1 MRPQL
6 LALDA
11 EPPAEYVD
19 FVSRHLAGL
28 RSATL
33 RAVDDAHRAELLYP
47 EVLTDVAMAWRRLE
61 WARLRGH
68 PEVASDY
75 LDRCLH
81 RRVYGTLDDGSE
93 APATEVEVEFVVWD
107 SDSSSLPGLPPPGHE
122 QRRQNAAVR
131 IAEHLLPLV
140 DPEPAPTAEAAI
152 AWWHAYEQHRRRRQ
166 LLAAIAGL
174 AVILYP
180 LAVVSNAGASF

>member
-6 LALDA
+6 LVLEAD
-11 EPPAEYVD
+11 PPAEYVD
-19 FVSRHLAGL
+19 FVSRHLAAL

-61 WARLRGH
+61 SARLRGH

-75 LDRCLH
+75 LDRCLQ
-81 RRVYGTLDDGSE
+81 RRVYGTIDSDDDAAG
-93 APATEVEVEFVVWD
+93 PDVEVRFVVWD

-122 QRRQNAAVR
+122 RARQNAAVR

-180 LAVVSNAGASF
+180 LAVVSNSGATF